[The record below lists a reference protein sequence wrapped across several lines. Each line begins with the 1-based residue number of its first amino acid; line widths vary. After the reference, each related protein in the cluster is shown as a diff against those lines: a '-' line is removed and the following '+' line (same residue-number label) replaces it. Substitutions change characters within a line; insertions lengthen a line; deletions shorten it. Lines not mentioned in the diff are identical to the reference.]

1 MFVHAFLG
9 CDTTSAIY
17 DIGKQCTLNLM
28 FKSVK
33 FQQNAPLVYNA
44 NSTMEEVIVSGEES
58 IITLYKDSG
67 QCLNSLRTGVS
78 SKVGTSATF
87 VDKKYFLSHH
97 QLPNITARECTYK
110 LRNGLELD
118 S

>member
-17 DIGKQCTLNLM
+17 DIGKQCTVKLM

-33 FQQNAPLVYNA
+33 FQQNAK
-44 NSTMEEVIVSGEES
+44 STIEEVIVAREES